1 MLKDWKKI
9 VDKGVQVKFKNTKT
23 KEIIIGVKDKM
34 TFGGW
39 HWVPVHGG
47 HRPDAYHLIAGLSCM
62 PTKESIILELKK
74 YMRNN

>member
-39 HWVPVHGG
+39 H
-47 HRPDAYHLIAGLSCM
+47 
-62 PTKESIILELKK
+62 
-74 YMRNN
+74 